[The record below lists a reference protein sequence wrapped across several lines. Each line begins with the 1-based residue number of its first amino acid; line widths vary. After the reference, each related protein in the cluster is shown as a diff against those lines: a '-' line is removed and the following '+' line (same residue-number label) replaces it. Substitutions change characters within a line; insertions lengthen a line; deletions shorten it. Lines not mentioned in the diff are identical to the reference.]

1 MSEMIPFNS
10 LNKHS
15 PRCFDF
21 ARDDAINTPNDIVHV
36 ILSETQCTWGPHK
49 ITFLWGIGRIS
60 NSACIIITTISLLN
74 KQYRRF
80 LDKLEMTL
88 VMSC

>member
-49 ITFLWGIGRIS
+49 ITFLWGILWGIR
-60 NSACIIITTISLLN
+60 NNL
-74 KQYRRF
+74 
-80 LDKLEMTL
+80 KLC
-88 VMSC
+88 SPK

>member
-49 ITFLWGIGRIS
+49 IFFLWGIRK
-60 NSACIIITTISLLN
+60 NLKLCVPTIKNEIL
-74 KQYRRF
+74 
-80 LDKLEMTL
+80 
-88 VMSC
+88 

>member
-36 ILSETQCTWGPHK
+36 ILSKTQCSR
-49 ITFLWGIGRIS
+49 RIS

>member
-36 ILSETQCTWGPHK
+36 ILSETQCTWGPH
-49 ITFLWGIGRIS
+49 
-60 NSACIIITTISLLN
+60 
-74 KQYRRF
+74 
-80 LDKLEMTL
+80 
-88 VMSC
+88 

>member
-36 ILSETQCTWGPHK
+36 ILSKTQCTWGPHK
-49 ITFLWGIGRIS
+49 ITFLWGIRK
-60 NSACIIITTISLLN
+60 NLKLCLYYYN
-74 KQYRRF
+74 YYF
-80 LDKLEMTL
+80 LTQ
-88 VMSC
+88 